1 MCLWAIFLRNG
12 EMCFDLLPIYWLDFV
27 CVCCRSC
34 LYILEI
40 NPLLVV
46 LFANILSHSE
56 GYLFILFMF
65 SFALQK
71 LVSLIGSHLLIFAF
85 VFNTLG
91 DGSKKILLWFISKS
105 VLPKF
110 SYRSFTVSAL
120 TFRSLVHFEF
130 ILYMVLENGLFSFS
144 YM

>member
-1 MCLWAIFLRNG
+1 M
-12 EMCFDLLPIYWLDFV
+12 
-27 CVCCRSC
+27 
-34 LYILEI
+34 YILEI

-91 DGSKKILLWFISKS
+91 DGSKKILL
-105 VLPKF
+105 
-110 SYRSFTVSAL
+110 
-120 TFRSLVHFEF
+120 
-130 ILYMVLENGLFSFS
+130 
-144 YM
+144 

>member
-1 MCLWAIFLRNG
+1 M
-12 EMCFDLLPIYWLDFV
+12 
-27 CVCCRSC
+27 
-34 LYILEI
+34 YILEI

-91 DGSKKILLWFISKS
+91 DGSKKNIVMIYIRVFCLSFPIG
-105 VLPKF
+105 VL
-110 SYRSFTVSAL
+110 
-120 TFRSLVHFEF
+120 
-130 ILYMVLENGLFSFS
+130 
-144 YM
+144 

>member
-1 MCLWAIFLRNG
+1 MCV
-12 EMCFDLLPIYWLDFV
+12 YV
-27 CVCCRSC
+27 CVCVCVCFRSC

-65 SFALQK
+65 SFALRK

-91 DGSKKILLWFISKS
+91 VLKKILL
-105 VLPKF
+105 
-110 SYRSFTVSAL
+110 
-120 TFRSLVHFEF
+120 
-130 ILYMVLENGLFSFS
+130 
-144 YM
+144 